1 MKYSIL
7 FITLF
12 YNTVF
17 SQPPLNYLGT
27 LILNNNKVISFKLE
41 LTENKGIVKGFSI
54 TNIGTKDETK
64 SEIKG
69 LYFKSDKSFQLQ
81 ETQIV
86 STNSDAPSNTFC
98 YINMQLYFKGILGK
112 KRLEGSFTGNFH
124 DGSECAKGKIIMI
137 EEKKINKK
145 LQKLKK
151 KITRKNKNISQ
162 NDINPIKKTIILKD
176 GDDFT
181 IKWES
186 NKLILSL
193 WDDNKEDGD
202 KIQVKINN
210 SIILDKFET
219 KNNRKKIKS
228 KLKNGENII
237 EIRAVNIGISPPNTS
252 RIELVDNKKIYQIK
266 TELKL
271 KKSAIIKIIK

>member
-1 MKYSIL
+1 
-7 FITLF
+7 
-12 YNTVF
+12 
-17 SQPPLNYLGT
+17 
-27 LILNNNKVISFKLE
+27 
-41 LTENKGIVKGFSI
+41 
-54 TNIGTKDETK
+54 
-64 SEIKG
+64 
-69 LYFKSDKSFQLQ
+69 
-81 ETQIV
+81 
-86 STNSDAPSNTFC
+86 
-98 YINMQLYFKGILGK
+98 MQLYFKGILGK

-186 NKLILSL
+186 NKLILSI
-193 WDDNKEDGD
+193 WDENKEDGD

-237 EIRAVNIGISPPNTS
+237 EIRAVNIVYHHLILV
-252 RIELVDNKKIYQIK
+252 IELVDNKKIYQIK

-271 KKSAIIKIIK
+271 KKSVIIKIIK

>member
-1 MKYSIL
+1 
-7 FITLF
+7 
-12 YNTVF
+12 
-17 SQPPLNYLGT
+17 
-27 LILNNNKVISFKLE
+27 
-41 LTENKGIVKGFSI
+41 
-54 TNIGTKDETK
+54 
-64 SEIKG
+64 
-69 LYFKSDKSFQLQ
+69 
-81 ETQIV
+81 
-86 STNSDAPSNTFC
+86 
-98 YINMQLYFKGILGK
+98 
-112 KRLEGSFTGNFH
+112 
-124 DGSECAKGKIIMI
+124 MI